1 LSEQLQLR
9 RGTAAQVAA
18 FTGAAGE
25 TVVDTTNN
33 RLVVND
39 GSTAGGWPAAKL
51 AEVVTNARTAVAD
64 AAYSALTTDRM
75 IAYTSITAARAVALS
90 LAASFPTGT
99 RLLVV
104 DESGNC
110 SATLTITLNRAGS
123 DTINGATS
131 VAINVAYGYVA
142 IESNGSN
149 AWTVIDQGYAP
160 SLQTVAEG
168 ANGANLQLG
177 VLEFAVTG
185 LSGATV
191 TAGTTDS
198 GELHRA
204 CGRLPG
210 NDRNRRRDELLDRR
224 VGHARPVRLWPRHFG
239 PNDELRTH
247 RPDRLLLGDGPSA
260 YCGGRQLH
268 RWRRQVVDPLH
279 ARQSVDLVRS
289 TPAFSHPNH
298 RHHR

>member
-1 LSEQLQLR
+1 MSEQLQLR

-75 IAYTSITAARAVALS
+75 IAYTSITAARAVALPSATS
-90 LAASFPTGT
+90 LPTGT

-160 SLQTVAEG
+160 PLETVAQG

-191 TAGTTDS
+191 TAGTQIPANCIVLAVGCRVTTAIAGATSFSVGVS
-198 GELHRA
+198 GT
-204 CGRLPG
+204 PG
-210 NDRNRRRDELLDRR
+210 QFGSGLGISAGTTNYGVIGPTALYSATNLLLTAA
-224 VGHARPVRLWPRHFG
+224 GGNFTAGAVRLSIHYMLA
-239 PNDELRTH
+239 N
-247 RPDRLLLGDGPSA
+247 PST
-260 YCGGRQLH
+260 
-268 RWRRQVVDPLH
+268 
-279 ARQSVDLVRS
+279 S
-289 TPAFSHPNH
+289 
-298 RHHR
+298 